1 MDHGDSLK
9 GNLFFAA
16 GRAAASRGW
25 FDAVLVTGSEV
36 LNVSPVGPPVIV
48 AIQGR
53 GLDLEE
59 AKALASASGAGRRIL
74 IAHAGSQPIHEE
86 ALPWIGTRIDIE
98 DLDDSRRDTEQATGG
113 TDAHAETGPPDVADD
128 ASSPKSS
135 ESPEEE
141 RAPVP
146 EPKDKGP
153 ETAANEREGLVPE
166 SVTPI
171 ATQGTPSVGAEP
183 PRRRRTVMVAA
194 VAAMAALAAFGVW
207 WVVGGKGRTGNP
219 ASASSSPSPSASPS
233 ASPARGGD
241 RGFFDTAN
249 AERKSARF
257 LAKELSTSK
266 GEVSVRC
273 PKDAPISVGSFTCSV
288 MIDRPG
294 DDVTGTVT
302 YTLVR
307 KKGGV
312 LTLRGDYDFD

>member
-36 LNVSPVGPPVIV
+36 LNVSPVGPPVVVV
-48 AIQGR
+48 AQGG
-53 GLDLEE
+53 GLNLEE

-74 IAHAGSQPIHEE
+74 IAHAGSQPIQEE

-98 DLDDSRRDTEQATGG
+98 DLDDSPRDTEQVTSG
-113 TDAHAETGPPDVADD
+113 TETHAETEPPAVEDD
-128 ASSPKSS
+128 ASSPMSS

-146 EPKDKGP
+146 EPMDKGP
-153 ETAANEREGLVPE
+153 ETAANERKGLVAE

-183 PRRRRTVMVAA
+183 PRRRRTVVVAA

-207 WVVGGKGRTGNP
+207 WVVGGKGQTGNP
-219 ASASSSPSPSASPS
+219 ASASPSASPS
-233 ASPARGGD
+233 ASSARGAD

-249 AERKSARF
+249 AERNSARF

-273 PKDAPISVGSFTCSV
+273 PKDAPISAGSFTCSV

-307 KKGGV
+307 KKGEV